1 MNKTC
6 GQRYETHCRAVLG
19 FTHHIKE
26 DVEAVR
32 AGRVG
37 GDDQDDGDRVDGTR
51 LGHDPGFPRE
61 TERLARVA
69 HSALAGPEAISD
81 EHCGMARVSDERGA
95 RELIV

>member
-1 MNKTC
+1 MKRIA
-6 GQRYETHCRAVLG
+6 GGVLG

-69 HSALAGPEAISD
+69 HRALAGPEAISD